1 LYLAAAVENNG
12 KRFRQKS
19 IVDGRLKGD
28 IDRRRSIEQEKGR
41 RKKEQK
47 KREEKEYL
55 SLTRGPRPCAVAAHG
70 SPVPV
75 HRRCRGSRALF
86 LPCREKDRGD
96 PPYTEYVSTRCVL
109 GSPNEDSWAEGLQL
123 ADFMKHQFPQVIWV
137 PDKFIMPSE
146 VCYSG
151 RF

>member
-12 KRFRQKS
+12 KC
-19 IVDGRLKGD
+19 
-28 IDRRRSIEQEKGR
+28 
-41 RKKEQK
+41 
-47 KREEKEYL
+47 
-55 SLTRGPRPCAVAAHG
+55 PCTVVAAG
-70 SPVPV
+70 
-75 HRRCRGSRALF
+75 RGRSFSRVGRKIEA
-86 LPCREKDRGD
+86 
-96 PPYTEYVSTRCVL
+96 TVL